1 MRYVKK
7 EHIATNR
14 VMQKLMLDEIL
25 RLQINRETGKREFR
39 LRPDMLKL
47 ANKLML
53 ENNMLSREIT
63 YDELIVK

>member
-1 MRYVKK
+1 
-7 EHIATNR
+7 
-14 VMQKLMLDEIL
+14 MQKLMLDEIL